1 VSLKGLLHFF
11 LRLPVIAFRMA
22 GIVGVANR
30 AKRRFRR
37 ELVGSG
43 LPEDVVDVL
52 VEEFDPGKPLRKLF
66 QKYTYRP

>member
-1 VSLKGLLHFF
+1 MSLKSLLHFF

-22 GIVGVANR
+22 GIVRVANR

-37 ELVGSG
+37 ELVESD
-43 LPEDVVDVL
+43 LPDEVVDVL

-66 QKYTYRP
+66 QKSAYRP